1 MSAKKIKKDNM
12 GLILDTLSPMS
23 YDPTTISDWIG
34 NLMSTLLIH
43 PALLGWSVLNWLND
57 ELCLEAAQI

>member
-1 MSAKKIKKDNM
+1 M